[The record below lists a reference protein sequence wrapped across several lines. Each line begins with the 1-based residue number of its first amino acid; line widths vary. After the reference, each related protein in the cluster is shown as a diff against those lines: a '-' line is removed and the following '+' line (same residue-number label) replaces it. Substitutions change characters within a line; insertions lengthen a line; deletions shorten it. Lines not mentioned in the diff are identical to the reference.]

1 MDAQQVFERI
11 RRDDA
16 EIVSEETFLAKLKSG
31 RKLKIKFGAD
41 PSRPDLHLGH
51 TVPFKRLR
59 LLQDSGHEIIFVIG
73 DFTAMIGDPSGK
85 NKMRP
90 PLTFN
95 QTRENGKT
103 YFEQVAKIL
112 DPEKTTVVYNSQW
125 HKDLSFEDVLKLAGK
140 FTLAQILERNDF
152 STRYQSGSPIGLHE
166 LFYPLMQGYDSVA
179 LHADVEVGGS
189 DQTFN
194 LLVGRSLQRGYD
206 QEPQDVITFPL
217 LIGLDGAEKMSKSLN
232 NYIGLNEPAADM
244 YQKCMRVPDALL
256 SDYFRL
262 TTDLTASDY
271 AAFLKED
278 MVKAHALYADT
289 IVSAYCGAEEARS
302 AKFRYASVAAGET
315 PESLE
320 EVILPER
327 PKNLAEFVRLA
338 GLASSNS
345 DARRLIAGKGIRL
358 DGVLVK
364 ASDAALPEGDT
375 FILKRGKNRFVRVL
389 IRS

>member
-11 RRDDA
+11 RRDAA

-59 LLQDSGHEIIFVIG
+59 LLQDAGHEIIFVIG

-85 NKMRP
+85 NKTRP
-90 PLTFN
+90 PLIFN

-103 YFEQVAKIL
+103 YFEQVVKIL

-125 HKDLSFEDVLKLAGK
+125 HKELSFEDVLKLAGK

-271 AAFLKED
+271 AALLKED

-289 IVSAYCGAEEARS
+289 IVSAYCGEEEARS

-358 DGVLVK
+358 DGALVE

-375 FILKRGKNRFVRVL
+375 FILKRGKNRFVRVF